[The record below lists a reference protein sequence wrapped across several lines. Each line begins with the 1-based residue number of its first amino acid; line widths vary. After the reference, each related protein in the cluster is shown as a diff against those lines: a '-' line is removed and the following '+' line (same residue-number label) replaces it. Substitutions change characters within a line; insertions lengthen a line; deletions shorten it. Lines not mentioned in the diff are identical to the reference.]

1 MTEIVSV
8 TSLVSREEE
17 ETSVVVED
25 DDGRGVIGQT
35 RTTSPMRGTNSM
47 SFVVFTSSYQAKPG
61 KQDEQKI
68 ACVEEK

>member
-61 KQDEQKI
+61 KHEQKI
-68 ACVEEK
+68 